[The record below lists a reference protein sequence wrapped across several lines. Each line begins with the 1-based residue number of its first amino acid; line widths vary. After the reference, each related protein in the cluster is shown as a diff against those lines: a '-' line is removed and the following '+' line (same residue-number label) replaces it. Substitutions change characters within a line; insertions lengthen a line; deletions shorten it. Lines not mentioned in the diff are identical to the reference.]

1 MSLRRIL
8 FLCVGVDTLRPSRK
22 VENCKSIS
30 ILSYNSYFWLVLS
43 NIMRWFLRG
52 ADHAARGICFNIFDS
67 SAKDVYS
74 SYGTAAR

>member
-8 FLCVGVDTLRPSRK
+8 FLCVGVDTLRPSRN
-22 VENCKSIS
+22 VENYKFIS
-30 ILSYNSYFWLVLS
+30 ILSYNSYFCLVWS
-43 NIMRWFLRG
+43 NIMRWCLHG
-52 ADHAARGICFNIFDS
+52 ADHVARGIRFNIFAA